1 MEADQ
6 FSEAMETFFRSM
18 RRARTRWSGDLEAGG
33 LTAAQFILLVPLLDG
48 RERSVRELAEGAAVS
63 SPTATRM
70 LDGLERDGMIARR
83 PSQADRRCVLVGLT
97 EEGQEALELGRAAAR
112 ARRRSIYDRLDPG
125 EREDAERILRRLA
138 VLTDETP

>member
-6 FSEAMETFFRSM
+6 FSEAMEKFFRAM

-33 LTAAQFILLVPLLDG
+33 LTAAQHILLVPLLDG
-48 RERSVRELAEGAAVS
+48 QERSVRQLAEGAAVS

-70 LDGLERDGMIARR
+70 LDALERDGTIVRR
-83 PSQADRRCVLVGLT
+83 PSQTDRRCVLVALT
-97 EEGQEALELGRAAAR
+97 DAGREALKAGRTAAR
-112 ARRRSIYDRLDPG
+112 ARRRAIYDRLEPS
-125 EREDAERILRRLA
+125 ERADAERILRRLA